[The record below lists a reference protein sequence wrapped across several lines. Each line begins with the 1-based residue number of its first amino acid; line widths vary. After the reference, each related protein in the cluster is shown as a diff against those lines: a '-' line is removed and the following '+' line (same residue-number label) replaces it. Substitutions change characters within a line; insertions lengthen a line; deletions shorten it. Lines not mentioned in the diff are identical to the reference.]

1 VTTGSA
7 GGTGASTGAD
17 AVAAALRAG
26 GCDVV
31 FGVPGVHN
39 LALWPACARAGIRVV
54 GARHE
59 QGAAYAADGY
69 ARVTGRPGVA
79 IVTTGPGAANTL
91 AAVGEAWAARTPLV
105 IIASDVATSIR
116 RAGVY
121 RGSLHE
127 SIDQTALFRPLTKAT
142 IDVPDP
148 DGIGPAVSVALAL
161 ATAAPSRPVYAGIPT
176 DLLTGPAPA
185 GALPLPA
192 TKAGAADPGALAR
205 AAQLLESARRPVL
218 WAGGG
223 ARDAP
228 AQIDRIASR
237 LGAPVVTTFQGR
249 GVLPA
254 HHPLLVAAPPHEPHV
269 AAMLEEADACL
280 IVGSD
285 LDGPNTQNWKLPFPD
300 ARVAVNVD
308 ADDATKNYS
317 ADVVVEADAAAA
329 LDALTERLAP
339 EPRPPW
345 LDVKALEARTR
356 ADVVGDDGGA
366 DGLAFV
372 DRTTRAV
379 TPDALLFADMTV
391 PGYWLAGYAPVER
404 PRALHYPMGWG
415 TLGFA
420 FPAAVGAAVA
430 AASDR
435 PVVAVCGDGGFLYA
449 PGELATVVQERL
461 PITVVVV
468 DDGGY
473 GMLRYGRTEDEWP
486 VLGTELHTPDFA
498 ALARSFGV
506 EASTVEGI
514 GDDYERV
521 LRDAVSTSRAVLV
534 HVRAALQPPRTTSPR
549 WPRRA

>member
-7 GGTGASTGAD
+7 GGAGASTGAD

-127 SIDQTALFRPLTKAT
+127 SIDQAALFRPLTKAT

-185 GALPLPA
+185 GGLPLPA
-192 TKAGAADPGALAR
+192 TQAAAPDPGALAR

-237 LGAPVVTTFQGR
+237 LGAP
-249 GVLPA
+249 
-254 HHPLLVAAPPHEPHV
+254 
-269 AAMLEEADACL
+269 
-280 IVGSD
+280 
-285 LDGPNTQNWKLPFPD
+285 W
-300 ARVAVNVD
+300 
-308 ADDATKNYS
+308 
-317 ADVVVEADAAAA
+317 
-329 LDALTERLAP
+329 
-339 EPRPPW
+339 
-345 LDVKALEARTR
+345 
-356 ADVVGDDGGA
+356 
-366 DGLAFV
+366 
-372 DRTTRAV
+372 
-379 TPDALLFADMTV
+379 
-391 PGYWLAGYAPVER
+391 
-404 PRALHYPMGWG
+404 
-415 TLGFA
+415 
-420 FPAAVGAAVA
+420 
-430 AASDR
+430 
-435 PVVAVCGDGGFLYA
+435 
-449 PGELATVVQERL
+449 
-461 PITVVVV
+461 
-468 DDGGY
+468 
-473 GMLRYGRTEDEWP
+473 
-486 VLGTELHTPDFA
+486 
-498 ALARSFGV
+498 
-506 EASTVEGI
+506 
-514 GDDYERV
+514 
-521 LRDAVSTSRAVLV
+521 
-534 HVRAALQPPRTTSPR
+534 
-549 WPRRA
+549 